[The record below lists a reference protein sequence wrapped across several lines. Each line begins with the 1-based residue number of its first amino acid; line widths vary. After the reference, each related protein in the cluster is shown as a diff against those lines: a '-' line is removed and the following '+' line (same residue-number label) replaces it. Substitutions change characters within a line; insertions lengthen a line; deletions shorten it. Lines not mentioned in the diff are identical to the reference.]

1 MLKSGYIYNTET
13 WGLYYCEPAQNVKPT
28 FTFAVYEPGTKCV
41 RHNWHAHTMNDLLD
55 IIEKEAIPSMEKW
68 MTILEQIE
76 PNFFDAF
83 ISYCQ
88 LSLAG
93 KNAESSPVSKD
104 MLFSFY
110 QEPNSSVDY
119 LANATFKVAILDN
132 NQVLY
137 LHNVPVDYIKSL
149 DPWPQVET
157 LVKYV
162 AGYITASIHNL
173 HELYPKV
180 IQGIKQW
187 KENLSWNMTM
197 FDERQQITTFLCDLN
212 EIANEYTE
220 NREDT
225 LQNLIWKMNEFS
237 SKIAGDFLKR

>member
-28 FTFAVYEPGTKCV
+28 YTFAVYEPGTKSV

-55 IIEKEAIPSMEKW
+55 IVEKEAIPSMEKW
-68 MTILEQIE
+68 TTMLEQIE
-76 PNFFDAF
+76 SEITDAF
-83 ISYCQ
+83 IDYCKRI
-88 LSLAG
+88 LAS
-93 KNAESSPVSKD
+93 KNAESSPVSKN
-104 MLFSFY
+104 MLFTTSMDTN
-110 QEPNSSVDY
+110 PAANY
-119 LANATFKVAILDN
+119 LTDVTFKVTVYDESQILFI
-132 NQVLY
+132 
-137 LHNVPVDYIKSL
+137 HNAPMNYISSA
-149 DPWPQVET
+149 DPWDQLEIR
-157 LVKYV
+157 LMYV
-162 AGYITASIHNL
+162 AGYITGSVHKL

-180 IQGIKQW
+180 IQEIRQW
-187 KENLSWNMTM
+187 KQNLKWNMTM